1 MVYMSRYEDS
11 DFTVTIQN
19 KNKHWKQIF
28 GTFFENVPRLPHK
41 SLSLLNPDVLAW
53 QRIAAVCALIT
64 WSFIC
69 DQLERCIS
77 SVPNSARFCGNNCHK
92 FFYIINKYYIPVY
105 IILRRVFGWGLAC
118 WLFLGKYTSHVFLW
132 KLLMMILLVT

>member
-19 KNKHWKQIF
+19 KSKHWNQIF

-53 QRIAAVCALIT
+53 QRIAAVCELIT
-64 WSFIC
+64 W
-69 DQLERCIS
+69 
-77 SVPNSARFCGNNCHK
+77 
-92 FFYIINKYYIPVY
+92 
-105 IILRRVFGWGLAC
+105 
-118 WLFLGKYTSHVFLW
+118 
-132 KLLMMILLVT
+132 KLHL